1 MSLPFRFRFILSFV
15 TIEIIFISLIVFFN
29 FSSAEKLSHSLIDE
43 KIETGSELFSQLVKT
58 PMATFDLATLD
69 NQAESFT
76 GHKNVVAVQ
85 IYSPQNKI
93 LSYANSDSKLN
104 INDFNET
111 SHEIT
116 KGERIFIVRIVP
128 IKVDDTLLG
137 SAKILFEV
145 TDVHK
150 EIEKNKHVTF
160 FLILLEI
167 SISLFIAYIVGYKL
181 TKSLNKLT
189 SYAASIAQEEA
200 KQNIDISKGDEITV
214 LSHTLHVMEER
225 IEERNAELQLAAS
238 VFTHA
243 REGIV
248 ITDANNNIVNVNQTF
263 TRLTG
268 YKAEEIIGRNPRF
281 LKSNKQDPAFYAQMW
296 NSLLANG
303 YWYGEVWNRRKNGEE
318 YAEMLTI
325 STILDD
331 EGKVKNFVALFS
343 DITLAK
349 RHEGELEHIAHYD
362 ALTNLPNRILLS
374 DRLSL
379 ALVQSQR
386 RNKLLAVV
394 FIDLDGFKVVNDT
407 HGHKIGD
414 ILLIKLAE
422 RMQNALRE
430 GDTLAR
436 LGGDEFVAILVDLE
450 TPKDCEPVLKRL
462 LASVSEPVE
471 IEKITLHVSASVGVS
486 IAPQDAN
493 EGDQLIRQADQAMY
507 QAKQSGKNRFHLF
520 DAQKDSA
527 IVALNENLLRIKKA
541 LDNHEFVLYYQPKV
555 NLQTN
560 EIIGAEALIRWID
573 PQRGI
578 IPPLKF
584 LPIVENDPMSIDIGE
599 WVIDT
604 ALSQIAIWK
613 EAGVTMAVS
622 VNIGA
627 LQLQQKN
634 FVTRLKE
641 LLNAHP
647 EVESHLLELEILE
660 TSIVSDLAKVTKV
673 IDQCIELGVFC
684 ALDDFGTGYSSL
696 THIRHL
702 HVNMIKIDQTFVR
715 DMLVDCDDLAIVE
728 GVIGLA
734 KAFKRD
740 VIAEG
745 VESRELGETLLELGC
760 TLAQGY
766 GIARPMPASEMLQW
780 IQNWREKNSWK

>member
-1 MSLPFRFRFILSFV
+1 
-15 TIEIIFISLIVFFN
+15 
-29 FSSAEKLSHSLIDE
+29 
-43 KIETGSELFSQLVKT
+43 
-58 PMATFDLATLD
+58 
-69 NQAESFT
+69 
-76 GHKNVVAVQ
+76 
-85 IYSPQNKI
+85 
-93 LSYANSDSKLN
+93 
-104 INDFNET
+104 
-111 SHEIT
+111 
-116 KGERIFIVRIVP
+116 
-128 IKVDDTLLG
+128 
-137 SAKILFEV
+137 
-145 TDVHK
+145 
-150 EIEKNKHVTF
+150 
-160 FLILLEI
+160 
-167 SISLFIAYIVGYKL
+167 
-181 TKSLNKLT
+181 
-189 SYAASIAQEEA
+189 
-200 KQNIDISKGDEITV
+200 
-214 LSHTLHVMEER
+214 
-225 IEERNAELQLAAS
+225 
-238 VFTHA
+238 
-243 REGIV
+243 
-248 ITDANNNIVNVNQTF
+248 
-263 TRLTG
+263 
-268 YKAEEIIGRNPRF
+268 
-281 LKSNKQDPAFYAQMW
+281 
-296 NSLLANG
+296 
-303 YWYGEVWNRRKNGEE
+303 
-318 YAEMLTI
+318 
-325 STILDD
+325 
-331 EGKVKNFVALFS
+331 
-343 DITLAK
+343 
-349 RHEGELEHIAHYD
+349 
-362 ALTNLPNRILLS
+362 
-374 DRLSL
+374 
-379 ALVQSQR
+379 
-386 RNKLLAVV
+386 
-394 FIDLDGFKVVNDT
+394 
-407 HGHKIGD
+407 
-414 ILLIKLAE
+414 
-422 RMQNALRE
+422 
-430 GDTLAR
+430 

-520 DAQKDSA
+520 DAKKDSA
-527 IVALNENLLRIKKA
+527 IVALHENLLRIKKA

-604 ALSQIAIWK
+604 ALSEIAIWK

-627 LQLQQKN
+627 LQLQDKN
-634 FVTRLKE
+634 FVARLKE

-647 EVESHLLELEILE
+647 EVEPHLLELEILE

-715 DMLVDCDDLAIVE
+715 DMLVDSDDLAIVE

-745 VESRELGETLLELGC
+745 VESRELGEALLELGC